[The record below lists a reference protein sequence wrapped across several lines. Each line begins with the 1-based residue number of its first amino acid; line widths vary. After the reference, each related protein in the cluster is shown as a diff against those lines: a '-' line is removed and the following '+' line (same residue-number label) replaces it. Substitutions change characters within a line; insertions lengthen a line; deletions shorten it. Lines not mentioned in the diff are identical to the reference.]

1 MREVFPKFIYNEL
14 KKNKKIKI
22 LLGDIG
28 VHGFRPVFNK
38 YKKNILNFGVMEQ
51 TMMSFACGMALK
63 KQIPFIHT
71 ITPFLVNRAFEQIKI
86 DACYQNLNIN
96 IISTGA
102 SIDYAPLGPTHHCPE
117 DIGVLNNLPN
127 IKIFIPGNS
136 TEFKECLKQYK
147 TKSPKYYRMSKFSH
161 SLKIKVTNHYKL
173 LKKGKR
179 GLIIVIGPA
188 LRFIENFYNEIDA
201 NVIYVNCLNNKK
213 LKILKKFYKRKIILI
228 QDFYIETI
236 TGSILGIFEHKPI
249 CLKEI
254 GLPKI
259 FFKDH
264 GEAEDYYDRYDL
276 TPNKIKLAIKNFFY

>member
-1 MREVFPKFIYNEL
+1 MREIFPEFIFNEL
-14 KKNKKIKI
+14 KKNKNIKI

-28 VHGFRPVFNK
+28 VYGFRKVFKK

-51 TMMSFACGMALK
+51 SMTSLACGMALK
-63 KQIPFIHT
+63 KKIPFIHT
-71 ITPFLVNRAFEQIKI
+71 IAPFLVNRAFEQIKI

-136 TEFKECLKQYK
+136 IEFKECLKQYK
-147 TKSPKYYRMSKFSH
+147 MKSPKYYRMSKFSH
-161 SLKIKVTNHYKL
+161 SLKIKVMNNYKV

-179 GLIIVIGPA
+179 GLIIIIGPS
-188 LRFIENFYNEIDA
+188 LRFVENFYNEIDA
-201 NVIYVNCLNNKK
+201 NIIYLNCINYKK

-228 QDFYIETI
+228 HDFYVETI
-236 TGSILGIFEHKPI
+236 TGSILSVFEQKPI
-249 CLKEI
+249 SLKEI

-264 GEAEDYYDRYDL
+264 GEAEDYYKRYNL
-276 TPNKIKLAIKNFFY
+276 TPNKIKIAIKSFFY